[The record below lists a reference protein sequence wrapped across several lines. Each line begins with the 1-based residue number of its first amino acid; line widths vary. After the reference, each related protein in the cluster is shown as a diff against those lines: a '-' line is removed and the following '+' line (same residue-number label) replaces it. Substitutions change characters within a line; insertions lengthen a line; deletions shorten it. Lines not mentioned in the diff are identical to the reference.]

1 MPIFQQGFYSIT
13 SLQTQFY
20 KETQTKVP
28 TRSEYV
34 FLVQRSLNSQIQI
47 VLQSMKNCG
56 SVPFYLLASWAEVI
70 KARALNFSSQLS
82 VWLKLASAL
91 SSRLSA
97 ECLTEASISSELS
110 PLSWA
115 PLGVSSNLGF
125 DRLGCLL
132 WIILKVCHFYQS
144 PKALQDSRVR
154 CHTTMAWLGFLSPL
168 RRVSGESLIHF
179 FNQTQSV

>member
-1 MPIFQQGFYSIT
+1 MCQFFNKVSIQ
-13 SLQTQFY
+13 LRVY
-20 KETQTKVP
+20 KLSFIRRTQTKVP
-28 TRSEYV
+28 TKSEYV
-34 FLVQRSLNSQIQI
+34 FLIQKSSLFLIPV
-47 VLQSMKNCG
+47 VLQSLKNC
-56 SVPFYLLASWAEVI
+56 SLVRFPTIW
-70 KARALNFSSQLS
+70 RALNFSSQLS
-82 VWLKLASAL
+82 FWLKLASAL

-97 ECLTEASISSELS
+97 ECLTEAGISSELS

-154 CHTTMAWLGFLSPL
+154 CHLPYNNGLAGLFVTITKSFWWEFNSFL
-168 RRVSGESLIHF
+168 
-179 FNQTQSV
+179 